1 MIRHLSTLCGLK
13 IPLSPLRDPSGNKK
27 KNSYVSFLKGIC
39 VGTWV
44 CVHDTSSSICS
55 VPNFGRINNWICA
68 DRWPVLSQ
76 INFLR
81 FFFSFLIGLRS
92 TQNTSRQAAE
102 EMLIKSPP
110 HTHTQKTP
118 RNALCL
124 TAQAAQNTLRRVCE
138 TDDLAATEAAA
149 LVQFDDDTSGL
160 PPPPRRHGGLASG
173 ARR

>member
-1 MIRHLSTLCGLK
+1 M
-13 IPLSPLRDPSGNKK
+13 
-27 KNSYVSFLKGIC
+27 SFLKGIC

-81 FFFSFLIGLRS
+81 FFFFLFNRS
-92 TQNTSRQAAE
+92 PFRAE
-102 EMLIKSPP
+102 YKSPSGGGNANKIPPP

>member
-27 KNSYVSFLKGIC
+27 KNSDVSFLKGIC

-92 TQNTSRQAAE
+92 AQNTSRQAAE

-110 HTHTQKTP
+110 HTHTK
-118 RNALCL
+118 
-124 TAQAAQNTLRRVCE
+124 NTQECSL
-138 TDDLAATEAAA
+138 
-149 LVQFDDDTSGL
+149 FDSTSCSEHFAESL
-160 PPPPRRHGGLASG
+160 
-173 ARR
+173 